1 MELIYK
7 VKNNQPIT
15 VNIANVKRIIS
26 STDNQCINAISLKV
40 VKNNIYE
47 IYQTLYEIKP
57 LEYIKIS
64 DESQALQIND
74 INIIEY
80 TTSID
85 FDGDYE
91 FLLFKRY

>member
-26 STDNQCINAISLKV
+26 STDNQCINAISLKA

-64 DESQALQIND
+64 DESQVLQIND